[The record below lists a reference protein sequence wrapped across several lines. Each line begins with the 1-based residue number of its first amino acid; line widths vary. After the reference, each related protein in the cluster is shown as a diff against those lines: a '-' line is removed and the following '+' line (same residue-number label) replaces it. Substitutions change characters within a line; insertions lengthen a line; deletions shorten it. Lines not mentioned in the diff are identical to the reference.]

1 MKWNFKSLGWYLIV
15 DFLIIIA
22 VRIFAPDYYDSN
34 HILSLFISS
43 IVLWFIFERKK
54 K

>member
-1 MKWNFKSLGWYLIV
+1 MNWNLKSLAWYLIT

-22 VRIFAPDYYDSN
+22 VRIFAPDYYDWN

-43 IVLWFIFERKK
+43 MVLWFIFERKK